1 MSNSIGD
8 LKNSGLQGNNWPWQ
22 YKVLLGLDGIIN
34 AINATETEYEAQ
46 IVKATCPGPTPSSGY
61 YLEIRIYNTTTGT
74 FNPPVYYLPGS
85 TTPVN
90 LSACTKEYANDSLV
104 LTQILTELI
113 EQGLTLDAIETAV
126 EGTLTVQATDLDIR
140 TLTCDDKVSLCVN
153 GNIVDAL
160 NPLPTTATVSFPT
173 GSLTACNDAVAITF
187 CDTLLTEFLA
197 QGAALDDILTAV
209 TGTLDVNVT
218 NIVDVSGSNVLVTGT
233 VTSVIE
239 CADSSIKICDTDGHT
254 LDVNEDGSINLG
266 ALDATTG
273 TFASLTYT
281 GTGLAN
287 ALDVNIIN
295 TGLDIRALTCD
306 DKISLCNNGTEVD
319 SSNPLPVSSA
329 ALTPTADGVGMYGS
343 TDGGT
348 NWTAVQVDTFGAVST
363 NANISGPLGIRDCT
377 EAVSVALCDDQ
388 NLTLTAIENH
398 VAPNDVTPN
407 ILISSGD
414 APVTIT
420 VPVYSITFFN
430 NGSVDVNVSMDGG
443 TSNALIPAGVTIT
456 MDAGGIKNSYPANTF
471 IVGSTI
477 AVGASMIVTYNS

>member
-34 AINATETEYEAQ
+34 AIGTGTEYEAQ

-61 YLEIRIYNTTTGT
+61 YLEIRIYNTTTGSFGAPT
-74 FNPPVYYLPGS
+74 YYLPGS

-90 LSACTKEYANDSLV
+90 LSTCTKEYANDSAI
-104 LTQILTELI
+104 LTQIYNELVTQGTTLTS
-113 EQGLTLDAIETAV
+113 IETAV
-126 EGTLTVQATDLDIR
+126 EGTLTVQANDLDIR
-140 TLTCDDKVSLCVN
+140 PLTCTDIVSLCFDNAGTPTPVSN
-153 GNIVDAL
+153 T
-160 NPLPTTATVSFPT
+160 NPLPVNAIVTVPSSLDTTIVGPVGVQADCANAVSTV
-173 GSLTACNDAVAITF
+173 LCQ
-187 CDTLLTEFLA
+187 A
-197 QGAALDDILTAV
+197 QQDILTNIQTAV
-209 TGTLDVNVT
+209 EGTLDVNVT

-233 VTSVIE
+233 VTAVVE
-239 CADSSIKICDTDGHT
+239 CADSSIKICDADGHV
-254 LDVNEDGSINLG
+254 LDVNADGSINTNITNL
-266 ALDATTG
+266 
-273 TFASLTYT
+273 SLTVT
-281 GTGLAN
+281 TAGAN
-287 ALDVNIIN
+287 
-295 TGLDIRALTCD
+295 
-306 DKISLCNNGTEVD
+306 
-319 SSNPLPVSSA
+319 SA
-329 ALTPTADGVGMYGS
+329 PVGMYGS
-343 TDGGT
+343 TDGGL

-388 NLTLTAIENH
+388 NLTITAIENH

-456 MDAGGIKNSYPANTF
+456 MDAGGIKNSYAANTF